1 MARIQVMVIQ
11 VIQVKVIQEDMV
23 AIQVIQDME
32 VMEDMDMDTHMVNNI
47 AIVNLQQENLL
58 TNSVLHQET
67 ITNLNIPI
75 KMELNSRTQIST
87 EEPSSLMFN
96 NHQPPL
102 QLTLRECL

>member
-87 EEPSSLMFN
+87 EEPSSLTFN

>member
-1 MARIQVMVIQ
+1 MVIQELVIQEHMVVIQVM
-11 VIQVKVIQEDMV
+11 DMV
-23 AIQVIQDME
+23 V
-32 VMEDMDMDTHMVNNI
+32 MDTHMVNNI

-58 TNSVLHQET
+58 TNSVLHLET

-75 KMELNSRTQIST
+75 KMELNSRTQILT
-87 EEPSSLMFN
+87 EEPLSLTFN

>member
-1 MARIQVMVIQ
+1 MVIQ

-87 EEPSSLMFN
+87 EEPSSLTFN

>member
-1 MARIQVMVIQ
+1 MVIQ

-23 AIQVIQDME
+23 AIQVIQDMEVME

-102 QLTLRECL
+102 QLMLRECL

>member
-11 VIQVKVIQEDMV
+11 VIQVKVIQEAMV

-87 EEPSSLMFN
+87 EEPSSLTFN

>member
-1 MARIQVMVIQ
+1 MVIQ
-11 VIQVKVIQEDMV
+11 ELVIQELVIQEDMV
-23 AIQVIQDME
+23 AMVAIQVMDMA
-32 VMEDMDMDTHMVNNI
+32 VVMDTHMVNNI

-87 EEPSSLMFN
+87 EEPSFLTFN

-102 QLTLRECL
+102 QPTLRECL